1 MNQLHLDDILAA
13 CSARAIVFEI
23 YISVFDLSEI
33 CGILSAVR
41 RMFPL

>member
-13 CSARAIVFEI
+13 CPANVIVFEI
-23 YISVFDLSEI
+23 YISVFERSEI
-33 CGILSAVR
+33 CGILSVLR